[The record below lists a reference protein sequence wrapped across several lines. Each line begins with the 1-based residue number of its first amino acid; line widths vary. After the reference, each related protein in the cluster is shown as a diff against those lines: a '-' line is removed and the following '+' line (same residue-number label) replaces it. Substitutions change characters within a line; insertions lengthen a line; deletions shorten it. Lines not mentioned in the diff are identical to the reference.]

1 MSWAILGLTAGFI
14 LVLAF
19 LFFVLLKSAQ
29 PLILKVFALLAV
41 TLFYWV
47 QYEALQQY
55 SGWPS
60 TDDLP
65 EAFVLIASDVQEP
78 NSKTG
83 ERGVMYWWVRDSGD
97 PQAPPRV
104 YQLPYEAQMHQKT
117 EQVIEE
123 QKKGSV
129 YVARKQPG
137 GAGGNGLGVSF
148 EKVSKSSRYK
158 KP

>member
-1 MSWAILGLTAGFI
+1 MSWAILGLSAGFI
-14 LVLAF
+14 LVTAL
-19 LFFVLLKSAQ
+19 LYFVLLKSTQ
-29 PLILKVFALLAV
+29 PLWIKSLTLVLV

-55 SGWPS
+55 AGWPS

-65 EAFVLIASDVQEP
+65 EAFILIATDIQEP
-78 NSKTG
+78 DLKRG
-83 ERGVMYWWVRDSGD
+83 VEGVMYWWVRDDRD

-104 YQLPYEAQMHQKT
+104 YQLPYEPQLHETT

-129 YVARKQPG
+129 YIARKQPG

-148 EKVSKSSRYK
+148 DKVSKANRFK